1 MARVKRQDN
10 SRIEHICSKGG
21 HVIPKGDSYLMASPG
36 YRRRKPIIRCL
47 AHPFRPSELT
57 TSARSEPLSAMEAF
71 EDAANEG
78 FATIEELQSAWDD
91 LGQALEDYLSQRDEA
106 LEAWEHGNSQLEEY
120 RDQAQEAYDTWEGHT
135 IEEWSG
141 DDEPQREDFKDT
153 DKGQR
158 KFDEAWEEWESEHS
172 EHVSSQ
178 TAEAQEVAG
187 SLDV

>member
-1 MARVKRQDN
+1 MARVKRVDN
-10 SRIEHICSKGG
+10 SRKDHQCGRG

-36 YRRRKPIIRCL
+36 YHARPKYRCL
-47 AHPFRPSELT
+47 NHPFRPSDLT

-78 FATIEELQSAWDD
+78 FATIEDLQSAWDD
-91 LGQALEDYLSQRDEA
+91 LGQALEDYLAMREEG
-106 LEAWEHGNSQLEEY
+106 LEAWENGNSQLEEL
-120 RDQAQEAYDTWEGHT
+120 RDQAQEAYDAWDSHT

-141 DDEPQREDFKDT
+141 DDEPVREDFKDT

-187 SLDV
+187 GLDV